1 MERKQKMLSI
11 YPIPALSTPLPLI
24 PFIPTEVTKGANKAR
39 RNQLTSNYW
48 VFVSC
53 FTVWVIPSSND
64 IMILIK
70 PFIPSFEI
78 SKVNLFPV
86 LTTPSPITF
95 FKIYL
100 LHFRLN
106 CLLI

>member
-1 MERKQKMLSI
+1 MERNQKMLSI

-39 RNQLTSNYW
+39 RNQHYW

-53 FTVWVIPSSND
+53 FTVWIIPSSND

-95 FKIYL
+95 F
-100 LHFRLN
+100 
-106 CLLI
+106 